1 MKRAITLL
9 LAVLAV
15 FTAGAQQHRNC
26 GAMEHMAMLKA
37 QDPNY
42 EQMLHDLEDFTARFI
57 EEGGSAA
64 NGRAVVT
71 IPVVVHVVYNTTA
84 QNVSDAQIQS
94 QINILNQDFRKLNS
108 DWTGTPAGFQSLV
121 ADCEIN
127 FCLAQR
133 DPNGNATTG
142 IVRKQTTVTSFSTND
157 AVKYTANGGDNAWP
171 SSSYLNIWVCNLSG
185 GVLGYAQFP
194 GGPAATDGVVI
205 TYTGFGNTGTAA
217 APFNKGRT
225 ATHEVG
231 HWLNL
236 YHIWGDD
243 GTACT
248 GSDNCSDTPNQA
260 DENYG
265 CPSFPQVSCSN
276 GANGDMFMNYMD
288 YTDDACMYMFTLG
301 QKARM
306 QALFAQ
312 GGLRASLTSSLGCTP
327 PSGGGTTCGTPSSL
341 TATGIT
347 TTGATLN
354 WAAVSGAVSYNVQYK
369 LSSSATWTTTTS
381 TTNSKAITGLAA
393 GSTYNFQV
401 QAVCTSAGSYSTA
414 SSFTT
419 TSSTPTCSD
428 TYESNNSQS
437 AAKTIAVNTNITAL
451 IGSSTDVDWFKFS
464 NTTAQKNIRITLSNL
479 PADYD
484 VRLYRSN
491 GTLLYTSQNGSTTS
505 ETIKYNNATVGTYFI
520 RVYGYNGAFST
531 TSCYTLNASISSTA
545 FREEETDVNVLDPTK
560 QELNFVMYPNPST
573 GIVNLQLNVNEVQDK
588 VSVKV
593 YDITGNLV
601 RNIDY
606 TDLQGTTN
614 VTLDMGNVANGI
626 YNVVVAGGSATEVK
640 KLILTK

>member
-1 MKRAITLL
+1 MKKAITLL
-9 LAVLAV
+9 LTVATV
-15 FTAGAQQHRNC
+15 FFANAQHRNC

-37 QDPNY
+37 QDPTY
-42 EQMLHDLEDFTARFI
+42 EQTLQQLEDFTAHFI
-57 EEGGSAA
+57 EEGGGAG
-64 NGRAVVT
+64 NGRAVIT
-71 IPVVVHVVYNTTA
+71 IPVVVHVVYNTSA

-108 DWTGTPAGFQSLV
+108 DWTVTPSVFQGLV

-127 FCLAQR
+127 FCMAQR
-133 DPNGNATTG
+133 DPNGNATNG

-157 AVKYTANGGDNAWP
+157 AVKKSAQGGDDAWP
-171 SSSYLNIWVCNLSG
+171 SGSYLNLWVCNLSG

-243 GTACT
+243 GTSCT
-248 GSDNCSDTPNQA
+248 GTDNCGDTPNQA

-265 CPSFPQVSCSN
+265 CPAFPAVSCSN
-276 GANGDMFMNYMD
+276 GPNGDMFMNYMD
-288 YTDDACMYMFTLG
+288 YTDDACMFMFTAG

-306 QALFAQ
+306 QALFAA
-312 GGLRASLTSSLGCTP
+312 GGLRASLATSLGCTA

-347 TTGATLN
+347 TTGATLG
-354 WAAVSGAVSYNVQYK
+354 WSAVSGATSYNVQYK
-369 LSSSATWTTTTS
+369 TNAATTWLTTTS
-381 TTNSKAITGLAA
+381 TTNSKALTGLTA
-393 GSTYNFQV
+393 GTVYNFKV
-401 QAVCTSAGSYSTA
+401 QAVCSTTGAYSAA
-414 SSFTT
+414 VNFTT
-419 TSSTPTCSD
+419 TSVTPACSD

-451 IGSSTDVDWFKFS
+451 LSTSSDIDWFKFS

-505 ETIKYNNATVGTYFI
+505 ETIKYNNATVGTYYI
-520 RVYGYNGAFST
+520 RVYGYNGAFSA

-545 FREEETDVNVLDPTK
+545 FREEETEANVIDPAK
-560 QELNFVMYPNPST
+560 QELGFVMYPNPSN
-573 GIVNLQLNVNEVQDK
+573 GIVNLQLNVNELQER

-593 YDITGNLV
+593 FDMTGNLI
-601 RNIDY
+601 RNVEY
-606 TDLQGTTN
+606 TDMQGSTN
-614 VTLDMGNVANGI
+614 VSLDMSDVANGI

-640 KLILTK
+640 RLILTK